1 MKKFI
6 TITLTIIIGMSM
18 TLMPALAA
26 ENEYAGDPQ
35 AQTED
40 TLAQGDEAVVQ
51 DAEVDETAEP
61 TEAMEPMT
69 EALRCAP

>member
-6 TITLTIIIGMSM
+6 TITLTFIIGMSM

-35 AQTED
+35 AQTEE
-40 TLAQGDEAVVQ
+40 TIGEGHTVRCCRQGNLSQNE
-51 DAEVDETAEP
+51 
-61 TEAMEPMT
+61 
-69 EALRCAP
+69 